1 MPTRATTP
9 PWECPQCG
17 RTVPAREPQCH
28 CGVLRSESPK
38 SPGADDRAAGR
49 FVRTALGLAVAAA
62 AAYGLYTAD
71 LQRERRQQAAEAAR
85 QERLRLENPPPSPES
100 VPPETAPRSFAPSP
114 YTPPVGGSF
123 AFPSPKPEP
132 SPVAVKPRANPAD
145 DAGPSPT
152 SMEEAWARATQLLE
166 PTLEKISAETAE
178 LQQQYQPFASTCLAS
193 PDANWLVAMRS
204 GAFVREGGMPYS
216 RFGVTV
222 NCDFGRRELIG
233 RANVIKAEM
242 EAAERLAHSRS
253 VLPGH
258 WRKLVET
265 YQLDIWGAY

>member
-1 MPTRATTP
+1 LESA
-9 PWECPQCG
+9 
-17 RTVPAREPQCH
+17 PA
-28 CGVLRSESPK
+28 SAES
-38 SPGADDRAAGR
+38 AA
-49 FVRTALGLAVAAA
+49 
-62 AAYGLYTAD
+62 
-71 LQRERRQQAAEAAR
+71 
-85 QERLRLENPPPSPES
+85 
-100 VPPETAPRSFAPSP
+100 PPETTPRNFAPTP

-123 AFPSPKPEP
+123 AFPSPKLEA
-132 SPVAVKPRANPAD
+132 SPPAVKPRANPAD

-152 SMEEAWARATQLLE
+152 SMEEAWARASQLLE
-166 PTLEKISAETAE
+166 PTLEKISGETAE
-178 LQQQYQPFASTCLAS
+178 LQQHYAPFASTCLAS

-265 YQLDIWGAY
+265 YQLDIWEAY